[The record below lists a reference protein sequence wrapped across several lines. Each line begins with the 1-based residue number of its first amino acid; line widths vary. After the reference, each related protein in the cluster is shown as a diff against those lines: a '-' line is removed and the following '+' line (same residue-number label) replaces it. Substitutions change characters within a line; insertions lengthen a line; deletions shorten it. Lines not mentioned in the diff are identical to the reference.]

1 MAAENNAE
9 IVRRFFEG
17 ALGEGDETK
26 RRTVI
31 TEVLDTHCTLNA
43 PGFFT
48 GEISDRDGVGS
59 IVEQISTAFPD
70 LNITIEEPETTENGD
85 VVTRWKGTG
94 THTGRIEHLEPTGA
108 SLEWWGQSVSRL
120 SGDKIVEMWWST
132 ISNTIDGN
140 WSAMELDSVIEV
152 VPADER
158 LAPDVVYKKP
168 GPKPT
173 FCSAV
178 PWCYEPPSDEE
189 PST

>member
-1 MAAENNAE
+1 MSAENNKG

-17 ALGEGDETK
+17 ALGKGNERD
-26 RRTVI
+26 
-31 TEVLDTHCTLNA
+31 TEVLDPHCTLNA

-48 GEISDRDGVGS
+48 GEISDRDGVGN
-59 IVEQISTAFPD
+59 IVEQIRTAFPD
-70 LNITIEEPETTENGD
+70 LDITIKEPETTESGD